1 MREGHPAVR
10 DLSLHLADLME
21 NSLRAGASVI
31 AVSIEVSCRDDL
43 LTIRVE
49 DDGPGF
55 SVLPEVAVDP
65 FYTTKEG
72 KRTGLGLSL
81 MRAAAERAGGGLT
94 LGRSPLGGALVE
106 ARMPLSHPDRSP
118 LGNVAAT
125 VSSVAGTSPGVDVR
139 LAVTAD
145 AGAFSVSS
153 HEAAAGLPEGG
164 RGPVAVARE
173 LSKRMAAGMA
183 EVWPGQ
189 AW

>member
-1 MREGHPAVR
+1 VR

-31 AVSIEVSCRDDL
+31 AVTIEVSCRDDR
-43 LTIRVE
+43 LTLRVE

-55 SVLPEVAVDP
+55 SVPPEVALDP

-81 MRAAAERAGGGLT
+81 MRAAAGRAGGRLV

-106 ARMPLSHPDRSP
+106 ARMQLSHPDRGP

-125 VSSVAGTSPGVDVR
+125 VASAAGTSPGVDVR

-145 AGAFSVSS
+145 AGAFSVSAS
-153 HEAAAGLPEGG
+153 ETAAGLPEGG

-173 LSKRMAAGMA
+173 LTKRIAAGMA